1 MTNTSTATSPNAATP
16 AAIAPSGGG
25 RGVLG
30 PRTAVFLEWSLAGL
44 AVPPLA
50 ILPHELGHYLVLL
63 AMDVPN
69 PAMHHATVSW
79 DSREFWEAF
88 RREDYVTAADIA
100 PIWGVALSSAAG
112 PLVSYAMVAGCCYG
126 CVRWHPYAV
135 LVAVGYACPL
145 RLFVGV
151 RHGVLVLLGGDP
163 PANYDELR
171 VAELTGI
178 PVQVLVGFGVAVI
191 CISGAWLARYLPR
204 GRRSLAVAS
213 MLAGAV
219 FSAVLYFG
227 YAGPWLLP

>member
-1 MTNTSTATSPNAATP
+1 MTNASTSTSPSTTTP

-25 RGVLG
+25 SGVPG

-69 PAMHHATVSW
+69 PAMHYATVSW
-79 DSREFWEAF
+79 DSREFWEAV
-88 RREDYVTAADIA
+88 RREDYATAADIA
-100 PIWGVALSSAAG
+100 PIWGVALSLAAG

-126 CVRWHPYAV
+126 CVRWRPYAV

-151 RHGVLVLLGGDP
+151 QHGVLVLLGGDP
-163 PANYDELR
+163 PANYDEAR

-204 GRRSLAVAS
+204 GRRALAVAS
-213 MLAGAV
+213 MLMGAI
-219 FSAVLYFG
+219 FSAVLYFR
-227 YAGPWLLP
+227 YVGPWLLP

>member
-1 MTNTSTATSPNAATP
+1 MTNTSPPTPPNATIP
-16 AAIAPSGGG
+16 APLAPSGGG
-25 RGVLG
+25 GGALG
-30 PRTAVFLEWSLAGL
+30 PRTAILLEWSLAGL

-69 PAMHHATVSW
+69 LVMHYATVSW
-79 DSREFWEAF
+79 DSREFWEAV
-88 RREDYVTAADIA
+88 RREDYATAADIA

-126 CVRWHPYAV
+126 CVRWRPYAV
-135 LVAVGYACPL
+135 LVAVGYGCPL

-151 RHGVLVLLGGDP
+151 QHGVLVLLGGDP
-163 PANYDELR
+163 PARYDELH

-191 CISGAWLARYLPR
+191 CISGAWLAKYLPR
-204 GRRSLAVAS
+204 GRRTLAVTS